1 MTTRPSTRIAVAI
14 TAAILF
20 VLGLAYWWQGNLFHE
35 VVGTLFLVLL
45 IVHNVTVLRWYAA
58 LGKGKWT
65 VRRTYST
72 VVNAF
77 ILLLMLSLA
86 VTSILVSQSLFAA
99 LPINIGYAAREAHVI
114 VAYWALVAMGLHL
127 GLRWSRVMAVVQKAV
142 LVVSTAAGTMIARIL
157 ALVIAVYGVQSSLV
171 MLLPEKLLAIPALEM
186 WDFTIDA
193 GGFFI
198 RYAAIV
204 GLFVVIGH
212 YLAAGLQAFRGAPA
226 RT

>member
-127 GLRWSRVMAVVQKAV
+127 GLHWSRVMAVVQKAV